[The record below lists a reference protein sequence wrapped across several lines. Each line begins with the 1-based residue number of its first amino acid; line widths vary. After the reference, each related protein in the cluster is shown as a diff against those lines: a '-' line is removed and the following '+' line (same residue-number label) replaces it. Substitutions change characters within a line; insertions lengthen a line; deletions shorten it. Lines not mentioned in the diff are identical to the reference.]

1 MVKDMWDLEVV
12 VYDGYRDY
20 VGAYDSKAEA
30 EQAGRELKKQC
41 PLVIKYWGV
50 RRAGTWSN
58 SGFIEGLD

>member
-12 VYDGYRDY
+12 VYEGYRDY
-20 VGAYDSKAEA
+20 IGVYDSKAEA
-30 EQAGRELKKQC
+30 EQAGRELKKQY
-41 PLVIKYWGV
+41 PLEVKYWEV